1 MLWKLRSTVTANRP
15 LHLQCDLQGEKEKT
29 IAKVVNITEKLE
41 FDTDPTLVIGN
52 LKVRVR
58 ADAETMLKLMGV
70 LSKGESLSTIKE
82 ALGLLLSERD
92 LSAICKYKKDGKKLS
107 AKSLMLIVN
116 TAIELVTG
124 EDEGEQ

>member
-1 MLWKLRSTVTANRP
+1 M
-15 LHLQCDLQGEKEKT
+15 
-29 IAKVVNITEKLE
+29 AKVVNITDKLE

-52 LKVRVR
+52 MKVRVR
-58 ADAETMLKLMGV
+58 SDAETMLKLMGV

-82 ALGLLLSERD
+82 ALGLMFSERD

>member
-1 MLWKLRSTVTANRP
+1 MA
-15 LHLQCDLQGEKEKT
+15 
-29 IAKVVNITEKLE
+29 IVVNITDKLE

-52 LKVRVR
+52 LKIRVR
-58 ADAETMLKLMGV
+58 SDAETMLKLMGV

-82 ALGLLLSERD
+82 ALGLMFSERD
-92 LSAICKYKKDGKKLS
+92 LSAICKYKKDGKKMS

>member
-1 MLWKLRSTVTANRP
+1 M
-15 LHLQCDLQGEKEKT
+15 
-29 IAKVVNITEKLE
+29 AKVVNITEKLE
-41 FDTDPTLVIGN
+41 FDVDPTLVIGN

-58 ADAETMLKLMGV
+58 SDAETMLKLMGT
-70 LSKGESLSTIKE
+70 LSKGENLNTIKE
-82 ALGLLLSERD
+82 ALGLLFSEKD
-92 LSAICKYKKDGKKLS
+92 LAAICKYKKDGKRMS

>member
-1 MLWKLRSTVTANRP
+1 M
-15 LHLQCDLQGEKEKT
+15 
-29 IAKVVNITEKLE
+29 
-41 FDTDPTLVIGN
+41 IGN

-82 ALGLLLSERD
+82 ALGLMFSERD

>member
-1 MLWKLRSTVTANRP
+1 M
-15 LHLQCDLQGEKEKT
+15 
-29 IAKVVNITEKLE
+29 TEKQKIFADEYLI
-41 FDTDPTLVIGN
+41 DLNATRAY
-52 LKVRVR
+52 RV
-58 ADAETMLKLMGV
+58 AY
-70 LSKGESLSTIKE
+70 
-82 ALGLLLSERD
+82 

>member
-1 MLWKLRSTVTANRP
+1 M
-15 LHLQCDLQGEKEKT
+15 
-29 IAKVVNITEKLE
+29 AKVVNITDKLE

-52 LKVRVR
+52 LKVRAR
-58 ADAETMLKLMGV
+58 SDAETMLKLMGV

-82 ALGLLLSERD
+82 ALGLMFSERD

>member
-1 MLWKLRSTVTANRP
+1 M
-15 LHLQCDLQGEKEKT
+15 
-29 IAKVVNITEKLE
+29 AKVVNITDKLD
-41 FDTDPTLVIGN
+41 FDVDPTLVIGN

-58 ADAETMLKLMGV
+58 SDAETMLKLMGV
-70 LSKGESLSTIKE
+70 LSKGESLSTVKE
-82 ALGLLLSERD
+82 ALGLLLSEKD
-92 LSAICKYKKDGKKLS
+92 LSMICKYKKDGKKLS

>member
-1 MLWKLRSTVTANRP
+1 M
-15 LHLQCDLQGEKEKT
+15 
-29 IAKVVNITEKLE
+29 AKVVSITDKLE

-58 ADAETMLKLMGV
+58 SDAETMLKLMGV

-82 ALGLLLSERD
+82 ALGLMFSERD

>member
-1 MLWKLRSTVTANRP
+1 M
-15 LHLQCDLQGEKEKT
+15 
-29 IAKVVNITEKLE
+29 AKVVNITDKLE

-58 ADAETMLKLMGV
+58 SDAETMLKLMGV

-82 ALGLLLSERD
+82 ALGLMFSERD

-124 EDEGEQ
+124 EDEGEQRPVL